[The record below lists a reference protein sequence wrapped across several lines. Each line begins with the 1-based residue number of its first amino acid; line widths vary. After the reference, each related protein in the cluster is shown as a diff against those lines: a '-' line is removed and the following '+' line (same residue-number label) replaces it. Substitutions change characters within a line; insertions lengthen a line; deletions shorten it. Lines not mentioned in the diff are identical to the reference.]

1 MQACLSEALTMPCT
15 FAQDVALSADAGAKA
30 LETWLPKLERHLE
43 EQGLDR
49 TRTLLRERGIEL
61 VAASFQGGLLLSQG
75 EQRQAHFDHFR
86 QRLQI
91 CQELRIPTL
100 VLAADFTDTIDPIG
114 LERALVSLK
123 QAGQWAAAFDVRL
136 ALEFQARNPF
146 CSCLETAWALVQQ
159 CGEENV
165 GLCLDLFH
173 YYTGPSKL
181 EDLALVDPARL
192 LHVQACD
199 LSGVPRETATD
210 ADRILP
216 GDGDFRLDSIW
227 STLRNMGYQGWV
239 ALEAMN
245 PMLWQ
250 ANPQQ
255 VAEVA
260 LTALRKSLGLAT
272 M

>member
-1 MQACLSEALTMPCT
+1 MPCT
-15 FAQDVALSADAGAKA
+15 FAQDVAFSADAGAEA
-30 LETWLPKLERHLE
+30 LEAWLPKLERHLE
-43 EQGLDR
+43 EVGLDR
-49 TRTLLRERGIEL
+49 TRELLAERGIAL
-61 VAASFQGGLLLSQG
+61 AAAAFQGGLLLSQG

-86 QRLQI
+86 RRLQI

-100 VLAADFTDTIDPIG
+100 ILAADFTDTVDRTG
-114 LERALVSLK
+114 VERAVVSLQ

-136 ALEFQARNPF
+136 ALEFQARNSF
-146 CSCLETAWALVQQ
+146 CACVETAWALIQA
-159 CGEENV
+159 CGEDNV

-192 LHVQACD
+192 FHVQACD
-199 LSGVPRETATD
+199 LAGVPRETATD

-216 GDGDFRLDSIW
+216 GDGDFRLDLVW
-227 STLRNMGYQGWV
+227 STLRAMPYQGWV
-239 ALEAMN
+239 SLETMN
-245 PMLWQ
+245 PQLWQ

-260 LTALRKSLGLAT
+260 LTSLRKSLGLAA